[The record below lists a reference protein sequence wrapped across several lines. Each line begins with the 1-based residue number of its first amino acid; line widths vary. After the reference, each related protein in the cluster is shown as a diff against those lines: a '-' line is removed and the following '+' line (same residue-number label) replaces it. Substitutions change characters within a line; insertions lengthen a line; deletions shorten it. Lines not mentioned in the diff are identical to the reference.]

1 MLVNQPVSHNE
12 VPVYAVPHEVVGT
25 WPTGTFLENIAV
37 VADGSFVISVHNKH
51 QLHRFT
57 PTRECSVWVSLPGPP
72 AGIVAVA
79 DGVFV
84 AVGEPGKEP
93 GRIYKV
99 GYDGRVEQRLV
110 VPETLFLNGFT
121 PGRPGYAYTVDSIF
135 GVVIEI
141 DLRQST
147 SRVVLRDARL
157 TKCSAEPML
166 PGANGIKAG
175 DSSLYITNTDRAL
188 VLQAPFGPNGL
199 SGRLE
204 VVAEHLRGDD
214 LALDLAG
221 NLYITNHI
229 HNTLIR
235 LSSTGDRTAIAG
247 PDQGMPGSTA
257 CAFTAAEPGALYVT
271 TTGGMVMPL
280 DGVVR
285 EAKLVRLEVGDLG
298 RPVPFPL

>member
-1 MLVNQPVSHNE
+1 MANQPASHDE
-12 VPVYAVPHEVVGT
+12 VPIHAVPHEVVAT
-25 WPTGTFLENIAV
+25 WPTGTFLENLAI
-37 VADGSFVISVHNKH
+37 VADGSFVISVHNKGE
-51 QLHRFT
+51 LHRLT
-57 PTRECSVWVSLPGPP
+57 AARERSIWVSLPGPP
-72 AGIVAVA
+72 AGLVVVR

-93 GRIYKV
+93 GRIFKV
-99 GYDGRVEQRLV
+99 GNDGHVEQRLV
-110 VPETLFLNGFT
+110 VPDTLFLNGFT
-121 PGRPGYAYTVDSIF
+121 PGPDGYAYAVDSIV
-135 GVVIEI
+135 GVVIEV

-147 SRVVLRDARL
+147 SRVVLHDERL

-175 DSSLYITNTDRAL
+175 DASLYITNTDRAL
-188 VLQAPFGPNGL
+188 VLQAPMKPDGGL
-199 SGRLE
+199 TGELV

-235 LSSTGDRTAIAG
+235 LSPAGHRVAIAG

-257 CAFTAAEPGALYVT
+257 CAFRPTEPGALYVT

-280 DGVVR
+280 NGVVQ
-285 EAKLVRLEVGDLG
+285 EAKLVRLDVGESG
-298 RPVPFPL
+298 RSLPFPL